1 VSGYG
6 RIGMND
12 MVIRSRL
19 KSDLLGS
26 MKSKDT
32 VAISVL
38 RSLLAALDNASAVPV
53 DVTHVR
59 VFGRTGDVP
68 GKALS
73 AVDCEG
79 ILTEELR
86 SRSLAAAEYVRLGR
100 DTEAARLRKEIAVVE
115 RYVSSTHS

>member
-1 VSGYG
+1 MSDVA
-6 RIGMND
+6 
-12 MVIRSRL
+12 IRKRL
-19 KSDLLGS
+19 KSDLLSS

-53 DVTHVR
+53 DATHVR
-59 VFGRTGDVP
+59 VFGRSGDVP

-73 AVDCEG
+73 AADCED

-86 SRSLAAAEYVRLGR
+86 SRSVAAAEYVRLGR
-100 DTEAARLRKEIAVVE
+100 DTEAARLRAEIAVVE
-115 RYVSSTHS
+115 RYVEVGPGPES